1 MDGSTA
7 VLAREEGNSDY
18 PRIITSPPQLAMRVV
33 NGGATHS
40 GQWQR
45 RLDPTIGLSD
55 LQWFQEN
62 VRELVGRERQWI
74 GILGRRIVGSGDSF
88 AEVRDRLA
96 QDGIRD
102 ALIVQI
108 PANVGRREYFIG

>member
-18 PRIITSPPQLAMRVV
+18 PRIVTALSHLAMPIVD
-33 NGGATHS
+33 GGVTDS

-55 LQWFQEN
+55 LQWFQDN
-62 VRELVGRERQWI
+62 VRQLAGRERQWV
-74 GILGRRIVGSGDSF
+74 GILGRQIVASGNSF
-88 AEVRDRLA
+88 AEVRDHLA
-96 QDGIRD
+96 RDGVRD
-102 ALIVQI
+102 ALIVRV